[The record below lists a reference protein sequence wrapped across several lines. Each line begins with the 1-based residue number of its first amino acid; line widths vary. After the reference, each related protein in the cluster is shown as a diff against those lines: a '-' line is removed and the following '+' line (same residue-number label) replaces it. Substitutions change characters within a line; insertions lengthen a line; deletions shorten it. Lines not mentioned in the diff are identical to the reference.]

1 MTQQI
6 DKNMPAYF
14 LTNTLSEVAN
24 TYLMNPGD
32 NGGTTLLVTCA
43 ANGTTTVDFIT
54 PEYYPNNNG
63 ETSTNGTVSI
73 VHTVTNMN
81 ITINAQK
88 HRVSSTG
95 TILASGT
102 AGTAVT
108 TAATNTFT
116 NLDDPTWTT
125 TNCSDRVM
133 LRLTFVNGNNMTQT
147 CTLGLDRAGT
157 HCISSIDHNTGCTV
171 LRKPAQIFF
180 QK

>member
-1 MTQQI
+1 
-6 DKNMPAYF
+6 MPAYF
-14 LTNTLSEVAN
+14 LTNTISDL
-24 TYLMNPGD
+24 
-32 NGGTTLLVTCA
+32 GGTTYDMNSGDNL
-43 ANGTTTVDFIT
+43 TTTLQVTLGSGATVTYDFVT

-63 ETSTNGTVSI
+63 ETSTNGTVII
-73 VHTVTNMN
+73 VHTVSNMN
-81 ITINAQK
+81 ITISAQK

-102 AGTAVT
+102 AAAAVT

-133 LRLTFVNGNNMTQT
+133 LRLTYVNGAMTTQNVT
-147 CTLGLDRAGT
+147 IGT
-157 HCISSIDHNTGCTV
+157 NRSGTYCLSSIDHNTGCSV
-171 LRKPAQIFF
+171 LRKPSQIFF